1 MTNFKKAKYN
11 GLIKHF
17 TSAAIIKKENK
28 YFLIDRKKKPF
39 GWAPIAGHVDEGENA
54 KQALI
59 REVKEESN
67 WKVKSFRL
75 ILKKNLKF
83 GCRRIGSYHEISVY
97 DCKVN
102 GKLKLQ
108 KAEIKNSGWFTV
120 EEMRKI
126 RIEPLW
132 RYLFRRLKI
141 LE

>member
-1 MTNFKKAKYN
+1 MINFKKAMYN

-17 TSAAIIKKENK
+17 TSAALVKKGDK

-39 GWAPIAGHVDEGENA
+39 GWAPIAGHVDEGEDH
-54 KQALI
+54 KEALI

-67 WKVKSFRL
+67 WGVKSFKL
-75 ILKKNLKF
+75 MLKKNVKF
-83 GCRRIGSYHEISVY
+83 GCRRIGSYHEICVY
-97 DCKVN
+97 DCKVI

-108 KAEIKNSGWFTV
+108 KEEVKNYGWFTV
-120 EEMRKI
+120 EEMKKI
-126 RIEPLW
+126 KIEPLW